1 MRGAH
6 GRRVPVWVRA
16 GRGRAAALLVA
27 AVGLLLVG
35 GASVG
40 MWQAQQGVA
49 EVGGDRVA
57 DLAAPSEPAP
67 TGRPDRPVVTVTD
80 GRALPSD
87 STVPPTSLRIPAIGL
102 TAQVD
107 QVGINSGTGDFDVP
121 PSVDRVGWYRFG
133 PGLETGAGSVV
144 IAGHVDSAAQGRG
157 AFFRLSELSPGDL
170 IEVSDADGVTHH
182 FEVVG
187 REVYGKDTI
196 PLERYF
202 ARDGEVRLTLI
213 TCGGEFDGDAGRY
226 EDNVVVTA
234 APVG

>member
-1 MRGAH
+1 
-6 GRRVPVWVRA
+6 VLEWVRA
-16 GRGRAAALLVA
+16 GHGRATALLVA
-27 AVGLLLVG
+27 VVGLLLVA

-40 MWQAQQGVA
+40 MWQAQQGVT

-57 DLAAPSEPAP
+57 DLASPSPPAP
-67 TGRPDRPVVTVTD
+67 TGQPDRPGVPVTD

-87 STVPPTSLRIPAIGL
+87 STVPPTGLRIPAIGL

-107 QVGINSGTGDFDVP
+107 QVGIDSGTGDFDVP

-133 PGLETGAGSVV
+133 PGLEAEAGSVV
-144 IAGHVDSAAQGRG
+144 IAGHVDSAQQGRG

-170 IEVSDADGVTHH
+170 IEVSDADGVTYQ

-187 REVYGKDTI
+187 REVYGKDAI